1 MEANC
6 SKKIKVAG
14 LQTVVTADKDV
25 NLENLRELLND
36 PILEGIDIVCLPE
49 MWNCPYDIKNFATYA
64 EADGGE
70 LCQELSKLAKEHNI
84 YLQAGTVPEVDEKGK
99 IYNTAYMFDRAG
111 QKIGKYRKMHLF
123 DIFASGEIVF
133 KESDVL
139 TGGDHFEL
147 ADTEWGPI
155 AINICFD
162 IRFPESSRIPAL
174 AGAKVIINPGAFN
187 MTTGPVHWQLG
198 FRQRAIENQVFMIGT
213 APASDSGAGYK
224 SWGHS
229 IVTDPWGDIL
239 YELDEKPGIGI
250 AELDLDYLDRVRQRM
265 PLMSARR
272 TDVYEVK
279 EK

>member
-111 QKIGKYRKMHLF
+111 QKIGKYRKMH
-123 DIFASGEIVF
+123 
-133 KESDVL
+133 
-139 TGGDHFEL
+139 
-147 ADTEWGPI
+147 
-155 AINICFD
+155 
-162 IRFPESSRIPAL
+162 
-174 AGAKVIINPGAFN
+174 
-187 MTTGPVHWQLG
+187 
-198 FRQRAIENQVFMIGT
+198 
-213 APASDSGAGYK
+213 
-224 SWGHS
+224 
-229 IVTDPWGDIL
+229 
-239 YELDEKPGIGI
+239 
-250 AELDLDYLDRVRQRM
+250 
-265 PLMSARR
+265 
-272 TDVYEVK
+272 
-279 EK
+279 